1 MALNSRE
8 FFMGLARRILVFT
21 LILTLSLIGIPLPS
35 YAATGEESPRLTFN
49 GRPLSELLHG
59 RATGAPF
66 PLPALRQ
73 QDDGQISGVAVFAE
87 GRPLVD
93 HVVQL
98 RRILTVSRG
107 RAEQIVGKGTT
118 DTAGGFSFTG
128 LQANDY
134 LVEVLSEGV
143 VVASAS
149 VTLAEGAIQV
159 SGVIAAPASEGGQFL
174 GPKAMIALIVG
185 AGLLLLFFVGTDTD
199 KDFCGQGIFGI
210 SRCR

>member
-1 MALNSRE
+1 
-8 FFMGLARRILVFT
+8 MGLVRRIVVFT
-21 LILTLSLIGIPLPS
+21 LVVALSSIGIPLPAH
-35 YAATGEESPRLTFN
+35 AATSEESPPLTFN

-73 QDDGQISGVAVFAE
+73 QGDGQISGVAVFAE

-98 RRILTVSRG
+98 KRTFTISRS

-149 VTLAEGAIQV
+149 VTLAEGAMQV
-159 SGVIAAPASEGGQFL
+159 SGVIAAPAPKGGQFL
-174 GPKAMIALIVG
+174 GPKATIALIVG
-185 AGLLLLFFVGTDTD
+185 AGLLLLFFVRTDTD
-199 KDFCGQGIFGI
+199 KGGQGIFGI
-210 SRCR
+210 R